1 MACSHCRNFDYETAT
16 ICVEKTRYIY
26 EPEEYMDTKCTTET
40 EEVCAYSN
48 VRIEIC
54 TSSSSYMFNYQ
65 VTVVRKYN
73 TTECSTTYETNC
85 TPAAPT
91 TVDNPK
97 ENCVEKPTE
106 TCEVVEKEK
115 IEKEGFLYLCNHIL
129 VINCK
134 EVTQIP
140 QKEIHYQECTEM
152 TARTEMTEE
161 LCKDLYCKNAYLVQ
175 EVPYKD
181 CRRLDCDSYLKSD

>member
-1 MACSHCRNFDYETAT
+1 
-16 ICVEKTRYIY
+16 
-26 EPEEYMDTKCTTET
+26 MDTKCTTET

-106 TCEVVEKEK
+106 TCEVVEKHFEPY
-115 IEKEGFLYLCNHIL
+115 I
-129 VINCK
+129 
-134 EVTQIP
+134 
-140 QKEIHYQECTEM
+140 QE
-152 TARTEMTEE
+152 
-161 LCKDLYCKNAYLVQ
+161 L
-175 EVPYKD
+175 VPYKE
-181 CRRLDCDSYLKSD
+181 CKRLDCDS